1 MPGSPRYA
9 GRGTSIQHNHQYHEV
24 LTPRGAP
31 PLSVSKRGKRLVA
44 TSYEGFLALCPCEQW
59 LPPAARG
66 FSTSSVARGSPHNSF
81 FLPFLAACPLPPHG
95 RSFFFLSFRA
105 AGPLALR
112 FSSGT
117 TRDLLASRLIGNRGR
132 RKGFQNETSP
142 SALAGIFKGTWNN
155 PLLRWPAVR

>member
-1 MPGSPRYA
+1 MLGSPRYA

-44 TSYEGFLALCPCEQW
+44 TSYERLLGLVPLRTVATTGCKRILYVLCRSRI
-59 LPPAARG
+59 PPQL
-66 FSTSSVARGSPHNSF
+66 
-81 FLPFLAACPLPPHG
+81 FLPSLSG
-95 RSFFFLSFRA
+95 RVSASSSRTFVFFLSFRA

-142 SALAGIFKGTWNN
+142 SALAGIFKGT
-155 PLLRWPAVR
+155 